1 VLLDLHGAP
10 GSQNGASHSGCS
22 VGTVYWDTDW
32 NKQNTLSAVK
42 ALADICNTN
51 LDVCYGVEVL
61 NEPGWNV
68 NRDNLKIFY

>member
-1 VLLDLHGAP
+1 MLLDLHGAP

-22 VGTVYWDTDW
+22 VSSVSWDTDY

-42 ALADICNTN
+42 ALADICNEN

-61 NEPGWNV
+61 NEPGWDV
-68 NRDNLKIFY
+68 NRDNLIAYY